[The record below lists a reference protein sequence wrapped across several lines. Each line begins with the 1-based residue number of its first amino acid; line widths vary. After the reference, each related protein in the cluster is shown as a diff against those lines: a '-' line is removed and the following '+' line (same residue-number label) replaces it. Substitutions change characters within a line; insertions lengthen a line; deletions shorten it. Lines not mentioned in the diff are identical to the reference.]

1 MILDTGRTR
10 SMGSRHAVNRLMHA
24 CSKQEPNL
32 IWFKTVPCRSM
43 FTFANGETSVI
54 TQRLVMY
61 FARSNGSSVSTAID
75 ILDKGMVPILFS
87 IQQMRNLEFEL
98 MHTAAREFRIPYL
111 FFKLGPCLRGV
122 NVVRLNQSSMQS
134 SYSSQDVKPAKV
146 GAIFGVILS

>member
-1 MILDTGRTR
+1 
-10 SMGSRHAVNRLMHA
+10 
-24 CSKQEPNL
+24 
-32 IWFKTVPCRSM
+32 
-43 FTFANGETSVI
+43 
-54 TQRLVMY
+54 MY

-98 MHTAAREFRIPYL
+98 MQTAAREFRIPYL